1 MASQKDFVSDYQPG
15 DRITVVLSGGT
26 LIWSGV
32 LAEIG
37 ERRIR
42 LRMQDGTVRSIAY
55 EGIIA
60 DYLQAETVPEAL
72 PEEME
77 AEVPMET
84 EIPVQEKELT
94 EEEKKLILLRDAAL
108 AVRDAVYEWEFDPAS
123 LREQVRLSPNTE
135 EKRLMTALAENLES
149 ADAAEDY
156 ETIDKIVAAGLS
168 LLEKA
173 PDNTAL
179 HRLVGEAA
187 LLAEDYDLAEESLY
201 ASENYAEAFYAA
213 SLRPAADKMA
223 EDGAC
228 HLLYDR
234 KKVPDVVRCFVRMAA
249 DADDLSVFGRFLEN
263 ERGNEPLLRAQCLA
277 YLLLR
282 KKIVPEL
289 PEDELTAPENLGVLE
304 AAFREAYPFPENNQ
318 LEMMETEEKEEEVP
332 EEEPVTL
339 NYDQIE
345 EEPAP
350 EEPSAPVPTRTGLE
364 GVIFSFK
371 PEQKI
376 GFIRAEDTDWF
387 FHLNHIIDEDLQKML
402 EEDPAAQYLIYFD
415 VGQNYR
421 GDCAINVRL
430 RDKNN
435 PKEKEDPALLVEHH
449 GIITRYYPFYSNGQI
464 TEGEN
469 VYNFRAAFITDP
481 TLKNYCEIFQ
491 DVVQRQFAVVFRLKK
506 LKDGKLVATDIQL
519 ETPFTEGEM
528 KLIQQAT

>member
-1 MASQKDFVSDYQPG
+1 MASQQDFLLDYKPG
-15 DRITVVLSGGT
+15 DRITVVLTGGT
-26 LIWSGV
+26 LVWSGELV
-32 LAEIG
+32 EIG

-42 LRMQDGTVRSIAY
+42 LQMKDTSLRSIAY

-60 DYLQAETVPEAL
+60 DYLQVETDTL
-72 PEEME
+72 PE
-77 AEVPMET
+77 
-84 EIPVQEKELT
+84 T
-94 EEEKKLILLRDAAL
+94 EEAAAPVPDPASLSPEEQKLLRLRDAAL
-108 AVRDAVYEWEFDPAS
+108 AVRDAVYEWEFDAVS

-135 EKRLMTALAENLES
+135 EKRLMTALAENLEG
-149 ADAAEDY
+149 AYAAEDY

-173 PDNTAL
+173 PNNMVL
-179 HRLVGEAA
+179 RRLVGEAA

-201 ASENYAEAFYAA
+201 GAENYAEAFYAA
-213 SLRPAADKMA
+213 SLRLDADKMA

-249 DADDLSVFGRFLEN
+249 DADDLSVFGRFLDN
-263 ERGNEPLLRAQCLA
+263 ERGAEPPLTAQCLA

-282 KKIVPEL
+282 KKVIPEL
-289 PEDELTAPENLGVLE
+289 SDGELTSPENLTALE
-304 AAFREAYPFPENNQ
+304 AAFREAYPFPENSQ
-318 LEMMETEEKEEEVP
+318 LEIMESEEKEEAP
-332 EEEPVTL
+332 AYTEPVTL
-339 NYDQIE
+339 NFDQIDT
-345 EEPAP
+345 AADIP
-350 EEPSAPVPTRTGLE
+350 EEASAPVPTRTGIE

-387 FHLNHIIDEDLQKML
+387 FHMNHIIDEDLLKML
-402 EEDPAAQYLIYFD
+402 EEDSSAQYLIYFD
-415 VGQNYR
+415 VGRNYR

-491 DVVQRQFAVVFRLKK
+491 DVVQRQFAVTFRLKK

-519 ETPFTEGEM
+519 ETPFTDGEM
-528 KLIQQAT
+528 KLIQKVGPNE

>member
-1 MASQKDFVSDYQPG
+1 MASQQDFLLDYQPG
-15 DRITVVLSGGT
+15 NRITVVLAGGT
-26 LIWSGV
+26 LVWSGELV
-32 LAEIG
+32 EIG

-42 LRMQDGTVRSIAY
+42 LRMADHSLRSISY

-60 DYLQAETVPEAL
+60 DYLQTETDKPDLASL
-72 PEEME
+72 SPEE
-77 AEVPMET
+77 
-84 EIPVQEKELT
+84 Q
-94 EEEKKLILLRDAAL
+94 KLMRLRDAAL
-108 AVRDAVYEWEFDPAS
+108 TVRDAVYEWEFDATS
-123 LREQVRLSPNTE
+123 LREQIRLSPNTE

-149 ADAAEDY
+149 AYAAEDY

-168 LLEKA
+168 LFEKA
-173 PDNTAL
+173 PDNQVL
-179 HRLVGEAA
+179 RRLVGEAA

-201 ASENYAEAFYAA
+201 GAENYAEAFYAA
-213 SLRPAADKMA
+213 SLHLDTDKMA

-234 KKVPDVVRCFVRMAA
+234 KKVPGVVRCFVRMAA
-249 DADDLSVFGRFLEN
+249 DADDLSVFGRFLDN
-263 ERGNEPLLRAQCLA
+263 ERDTDLPLTAQCLA

-289 PEDELTAPENLGVLE
+289 TEDDLTAPENLAVLE
-304 AAFREAYPFPENNQ
+304 AAFREAYPSPENSQ
-318 LEMMETEEKEEEVP
+318 LDSMESEEKVEAPVYV
-332 EEEPVTL
+332 EPVTL
-339 NYDQIE
+339 NFDQIDTTAGIP
-345 EEPAP
+345 EEPAAP
-350 EEPSAPVPTRTGLE
+350 APSRTGIE

-387 FHLNHIIDEDLQKML
+387 FHMNHIIDEDLLKML
-402 EEDPAAQYLIYFD
+402 EEDPGAQYLIYFD

-421 GDCAINVRL
+421 GDCATNVRL

-464 TEGEN
+464 TEGEK

-481 TLKNYCEIFQ
+481 ALKNYCEIYQ
-491 DVVQRQFAVVFRLKK
+491 DVVQQQFAVVFWLKK
-506 LKDGKLVATDIQL
+506 LKDGKIVATDIRL
-519 ETPFTEGEM
+519 ETPFKDGEINPVYNHI
-528 KLIQQAT
+528 L